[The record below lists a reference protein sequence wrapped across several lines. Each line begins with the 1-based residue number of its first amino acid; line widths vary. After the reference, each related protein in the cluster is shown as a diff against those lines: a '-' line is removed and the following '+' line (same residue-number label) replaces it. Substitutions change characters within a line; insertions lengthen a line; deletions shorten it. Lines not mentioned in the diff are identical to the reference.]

1 MRNKKSND
9 TIWQAINGLPVLHLD
24 LQAGNDYD
32 LLLRYKFQP
41 ETTNVYSISVKAFW
55 WQTGWFRILEALF
68 CLLII
73 FLLFFYF
80 YRKKK
85 KKQLL
90 KQQEKSERLL
100 LELKSIRAQL
110 NPHFIFNSLSSIQG
124 LINTNKLDDAN
135 LYLSQFSDL
144 MRNALTEN
152 DKLYQTLQKEIQLLQ
167 AYLKMEQLRF
177 QFEFK
182 IETDNSEKINTVEI
196 PSLLLQPIVEN
207 AVKHGVAELRE
218 KGKINIHFCAMNDS
232 LVAEIKDNGKG
243 FSDKNNFNGY
253 GLKITD
259 ERISLLNKI
268 NGQKIE
274 KKIYRRDGET
284 IVQITF
290 EK

>member
-1 MRNKKSND
+1 LRNKKSND

-182 IETDNSEKINTVEI
+182 IETDNSGKINTVEI

-218 KGKINIHFCAMNDS
+218 KGKINIHFCVMNDS

>member
-1 MRNKKSND
+1 M
-9 TIWQAINGLPVLHLD
+9 WQAINGLPVLHLD
-24 LQAGNDYD
+24 LQTGNDYE

-41 ETTNVYSISVKAFW
+41 ETTNIYSFQVKPFW
-55 WQTGWFRILEALF
+55 WQTGWFKILEGLF
-68 CLLII
+68 YLLIL
-73 FLLFFYF
+73 FLLIFYF
-80 YRKKK
+80 YRRKKK
-85 KKQLL
+85 RQLI
-90 KQQEKSERLL
+90 KQQEKTERLL
-100 LELKSIRAQL
+100 LELKSIRSQL

-135 LYLSQFSDL
+135 LYLSQFSNL

-152 DKLYQTLQKEIQLLQ
+152 DKLYQTLQREIELLQ
-167 AYLKMEQLRF
+167 TYLKMEQLRF

-182 IETDNSEKINTVEI
+182 IETENVEKINGIEI

-218 KGKINIHFCAMNDS
+218 KGKINIHFYAITDN
-232 LVAEIKDNGKG
+232 LVIEIKDNGKG
-243 FSDKNNFNGY
+243 FPGKNNLNGY

-274 KKIYRRDGET
+274 KKIFRRDDET
-284 IVQITF
+284 IVQIIFTN
-290 EK
+290 EI

>member
-1 MRNKKSND
+1 M
-9 TIWQAINGLPVLHLD
+9 AVLHLD
-24 LQAGNDYD
+24 LQPGNDYD
-32 LLLRYKFQP
+32 LLLRYKSQP
-41 ETTNVYSISVKAFW
+41 ESTNIYSFYVKPFW
-55 WQTGWFRILEALF
+55 WQTGWFKILEALF
-68 CLLII
+68 YLLIL
-73 FLLFFYF
+73 FLLIFYF
-80 YRKKK
+80 YRRKKK
-85 KKQLL
+85 RQLI
-90 KQQEKSERLL
+90 KQQEKTERLL
-100 LELKSIRAQL
+100 LELKSMRSQL

-135 LYLSQFSDL
+135 LYLSQFSNL

-152 DKLYQTLQKEIQLLQ
+152 DKLYQTLEKEIELLQ
-167 AYLKMEQLRF
+167 TYLKMEQLRF

-182 IETDNSEKINTVEI
+182 IETQDGEKINGIGI

-218 KGKINIHFCAMNDS
+218 KGKINIHFYAVSDN

-243 FSDKNNFNGY
+243 FPVKNDLNGY

-274 KKIYRRDGET
+274 KKIFRMNNET
-284 IVQITF
+284 VVEIIF
-290 EK
+290 KNEI